1 VQEPGFDAEGRPS
14 LAPEKVETAL
24 LDGSAGGSN
33 LGQGSTDNASVIDI
47 SADSLFKQAQS
58 SYRSRDF
65 SGAVSGF
72 RTFVTKHRQHALA
85 DDAQFLLG
93 EAYYAQGNWKQA
105 AQTYLAGYQNF
116 PKSEKRGSNLLK
128 LGMSLNKLG
137 QKKQACSTF
146 AEVNKKFAKQTSIR
160 NMSLKEMQRAGCS

>member
-1 VQEPGFDAEGRPS
+1 
-14 LAPEKVETAL
+14 
-24 LDGSAGGSN
+24 
-33 LGQGSTDNASVIDI
+33 VIDL

-72 RTFVTKHRQHALA
+72 STFVTKYRENALA

-93 EAYYAQGNWKQA
+93 EAYYAQGDWKQA

-116 PKSEKRGSNLLK
+116 PESDKRGSNLLK
-128 LGMSLNKLG
+128 LAMSLNKLG

-146 AEVNKKFAKQTSIR
+146 AEVNKKFAEEASLRNTSL
-160 NMSLKEMQRAGCS
+160 NEMQRAGCS